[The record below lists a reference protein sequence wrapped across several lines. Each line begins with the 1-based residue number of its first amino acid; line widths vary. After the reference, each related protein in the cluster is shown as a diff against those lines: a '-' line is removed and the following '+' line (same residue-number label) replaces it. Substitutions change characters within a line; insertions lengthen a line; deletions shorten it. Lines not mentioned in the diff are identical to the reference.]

1 MERVFNVKP
10 NNILEML
17 HRTVERFHNK
27 DAFIWKENGNYTRM
41 TYGVF
46 WEKIHHLASGL
57 LHIGVKKDDKVAIIS
72 NSNPMWG
79 ISDFALASIGA
90 VSVPIYPTIP
100 TEQVEYILNNTDV
113 TTAIVEDEEQVEKLA
128 NGNCEL
134 NNIIIMYPRGD
145 FYPSDNYYAFSTV
158 ETLGKEHSIDH
169 WERYWSHLDRE
180 DLLTIINTSGTTG
193 KPKGAM
199 LTHGN
204 ILANIEGV
212 QFWLVEL
219 LPEDVTLSYLP
230 ISHVFERL
238 AGHFLPLSVGT
249 SIGYAESITTIP
261 QNLKEIRPTVFTSV
275 PRLFEKVYTQV
286 QEEIKNSSALKR
298 KIFNWAVAV
307 GEEKYNYYVNASME
321 QFMSQDYLPKNFY
334 RKWKRAD
341 KLVFQKIKEQLG
353 GRIRGLVSG
362 GGTLNPEIAKFFW
375 ALDIPIL
382 EGYGL
387 TETSPIITAN
397 PMIRGK
403 VGTVGKVLP
412 NLEVK
417 IADDG
422 EVLVRGPSIT
432 KGYYNNPEE
441 TKESFEGDWFKTGD
455 VGELDSTGYLKIID
469 RKKRL
474 LVLSTGMNVAPQ
486 PIENA
491 INESAYISQSL
502 VIGDNRKYVLCL
514 INPEYESLIPW
525 AKQNGITASTKEEL
539 SQHSKVKQM
548 LEKEVRKLTG
558 KFTNYAQPKKV
569 IVIGEEWTIDGG
581 ELTPK
586 LSLKTNIIEER
597 YKTLIENIYGEER
610 KEEMEVG

>member
-1 MERVFNVKP
+1 
-10 NNILEML
+10 ML
-17 HRTVERFHNK
+17 HRTVERFHDK
-27 DAFIWKENGNYTRM
+27 DAFMWKENGNYERM

-46 WEKIHHLASGL
+46 WEKIQHFALGL
-57 LHIGVKKDDKVAIIS
+57 LHIGIKKDDKIAIIS

-79 ISDFALASIGA
+79 ISDFAIASIGA

-100 TEQVEYILNNTDV
+100 SEQVDYIINNTDV
-113 TTAIVEDEEQVEKLA
+113 TTAIVEDEKQVEKLV
-128 NGNCEL
+128 NGNSALE
-134 NNIIIMYPRGD
+134 NIIIMYPRGD
-145 FYPSDNYYAFSTV
+145 FYPSENYFAFSMV
-158 ETLGKEHSIDH
+158 ENFGKDRHDVS
-169 WERYWSHLDRE
+169 WEQNWSNLDKE
-180 DLLTIINTSGTTG
+180 NLLTIINTSGTTG

-238 AGHFLPLSVGT
+238 AGHFLPLSIGST
-249 SIGYAESITTIP
+249 IGYAENIQTIP

-286 QEEIKNSSALKR
+286 QEEIKNGSALKR
-298 KIFNWAVAV
+298 KIFNWALSL
-307 GEEKYNYYVNASME
+307 GEEKYSYYLNANVD
-321 QFMSQDYLPKNFY
+321 QFLSQRYLPEKFY

-362 GGTLNPEIAKFFW
+362 GGTLNPEIARFFW

-387 TETSPIITAN
+387 TETSPIISAN

-432 KGYYNNPEE
+432 KGYYNNPDE
-441 TKESFEGDWFKTGD
+441 TKKSFEDDWFKTGD
-455 VGELDSTGYLKIID
+455 IGELDEDGYLKIID

-491 INESAYISQSL
+491 INESGYISQSL
-502 VIGDNRKYVLCL
+502 VIGDNRKYVICL
-514 INPEYESLIPW
+514 VNPDYENLIPW
-525 AKQNGITASTKEEL
+525 ANKNGITVRTREEI
-539 SQHSKVKQM
+539 SQHHLVKEL
-548 LEKEVRKLTG
+548 LENEVRKLTK

-569 IVIGEEWTIDGG
+569 IVIGKEWTIDGG

-586 LSLKTNIIEER
+586 LSLKTNVIEKR
-597 YKTLIENIYGEER
+597 YNTLIEKVYGEER
-610 KEEMEVG
+610 KEAKEVG

>member
-1 MERVFNVKP
+1 
-10 NNILEML
+10 ML
-17 HRTVERFHNK
+17 HRTVERFHDK
-27 DAFIWKENGNYTRM
+27 DAFMWKENGNYERM

-46 WEKIHHLASGL
+46 WEKIQHFALGL
-57 LHIGVKKDDKVAIIS
+57 LHIGIKKDDKIAIIS

-79 ISDFALASIGA
+79 ISDFAIASIGA

-100 TEQVEYILNNTDV
+100 SEQVDYIINNTDV
-113 TTAIVEDEEQVEKLA
+113 TTAIVEDEKQVEKLV
-128 NGNCEL
+128 NGNSALE
-134 NNIIIMYPRGD
+134 NIIIMYPRGD
-145 FYPSDNYYAFSTV
+145 FYPSENYFAFSMV
-158 ETLGKEHSIDH
+158 ENFGKDRHDVS
-169 WERYWSHLDRE
+169 WEQNWSNLDKE
-180 DLLTIINTSGTTG
+180 NLLTIINTSGTTG

-238 AGHFLPLSVGT
+238 AGHFLPLSIGST
-249 SIGYAESITTIP
+249 IGYAENIQTIP

-286 QEEIKNSSALKR
+286 QEEIKNGSALKR
-298 KIFNWAVAV
+298 KIFNWALSL
-307 GEEKYNYYVNASME
+307 GEEKYSYYLNANVD
-321 QFMSQDYLPKNFY
+321 QFLSQRYLPEKFY

-362 GGTLNPEIAKFFW
+362 GGTLNPEIARFFW

-387 TETSPIITAN
+387 TETSPIISAN

-432 KGYYNNPEE
+432 KGYYNNPDE
-441 TKESFEGDWFKTGD
+441 TKKSFEGDWFKTGD
-455 VGELDSTGYLKIID
+455 IGELDEDGYLKIID

-491 INESAYISQSL
+491 INESGYISQSL
-502 VIGDNRKYVLCL
+502 VIGDNRKYVICL
-514 INPEYESLIPW
+514 VNPDYENLIPW
-525 AKQNGITASTKEEL
+525 ANKNGITVRTREEI
-539 SQHSKVKQM
+539 SQHHLVKEL
-548 LEKEVRKLTG
+548 LENEVRKLTK

-569 IVIGEEWTIDGG
+569 IVIGKEWTIDGG

-586 LSLKTNIIEER
+586 LSLKTNVIEKR
-597 YKTLIENIYGEER
+597 YNTLIEKVYGEER
-610 KEEMEVG
+610 KEAKEVG

>member
-1 MERVFNVKP
+1 MKP

-17 HRTVERFHNK
+17 HRTVERFHDK
-27 DAFIWKENGNYTRM
+27 DAFMWKENGNYERM

-46 WEKIHHLASGL
+46 WEKIQHFALGL
-57 LHIGVKKDDKVAIIS
+57 LHIGIKKDDKIAIIS

-79 ISDFALASIGA
+79 ISDFAIASIGA

-100 TEQVEYILNNTDV
+100 SEQVDYIINNTDV
-113 TTAIVEDEEQVEKLA
+113 TTAIVEDEKQVEKLV
-128 NGNCEL
+128 NGNSALE
-134 NNIIIMYPRGD
+134 NIIIMYPRGD
-145 FYPSDNYYAFSTV
+145 FYPSENYFAFSMV
-158 ETLGKEHSIDH
+158 ENFGKDRHDVS
-169 WERYWSHLDRE
+169 WEQNWSNLDKE
-180 DLLTIINTSGTTG
+180 NLLTIINTSGTTG

-238 AGHFLPLSVGT
+238 AGHFLPLSIGST
-249 SIGYAESITTIP
+249 IGYAENIQTIP

-286 QEEIKNSSALKR
+286 QEEIKNGSALKR
-298 KIFNWAVAV
+298 KIFNWALSL
-307 GEEKYNYYVNASME
+307 GEEKYSYYLNANVD
-321 QFMSQDYLPKNFY
+321 QFLSQRYLPEKFY

-362 GGTLNPEIAKFFW
+362 GGTLNPEIARFFW

-387 TETSPIITAN
+387 TETSPIISAN

-432 KGYYNNPEE
+432 KGYYNNPDE
-441 TKESFEGDWFKTGD
+441 TKKSFEDDWFKTGD
-455 VGELDSTGYLKIID
+455 IGELDEDGYLKIID

-491 INESAYISQSL
+491 INESGYISQSL
-502 VIGDNRKYVLCL
+502 VIGDNRKYVICL
-514 INPEYESLIPW
+514 VNPDYENLIPW
-525 AKQNGITASTKEEL
+525 ANKNGITVRTREEI
-539 SQHSKVKQM
+539 SQHHLVKEL
-548 LEKEVRKLTG
+548 LENEVRKLTK

-569 IVIGEEWTIDGG
+569 IVIGKEWTIDGG

-586 LSLKTNIIEER
+586 LSLKTNVIEKR
-597 YKTLIENIYGEER
+597 YNTLIEKVYGEER
-610 KEEMEVG
+610 KETKEVG

>member
-1 MERVFNVKP
+1 
-10 NNILEML
+10 
-17 HRTVERFHNK
+17 
-27 DAFIWKENGNYTRM
+27 
-41 TYGVF
+41 
-46 WEKIHHLASGL
+46 
-57 LHIGVKKDDKVAIIS
+57 
-72 NSNPMWG
+72 
-79 ISDFALASIGA
+79 
-90 VSVPIYPTIP
+90 
-100 TEQVEYILNNTDV
+100 
-113 TTAIVEDEEQVEKLA
+113 EKLA
-128 NGNCEL
+128 NGRSEL
-134 NNIIIMYPRGD
+134 ENIIIMYPEED
-145 FYPSDNYYAFSTV
+145 FLPPENYYAFSMV
-158 ETLGKEHSIDH
+158 ESLGKDHHIDS
-169 WERYWSHLDRE
+169 WEKNWSDFGRD

-230 ISHVFERL
+230 ISRVLERL
-238 AGHFLPLSVGT
+238 AGHYLPLSVGT
-249 SIGYAESITTIP
+249 TIGYAESIETIP
-261 QNLKEIRPTVFTSV
+261 QNLQEIRPTVFTSV

-286 QEEIKNSSALKR
+286 QEEIKNGSALKR
-298 KIFNWAVAV
+298 KIFNWALSI
-307 GEEKYNYYVNASME
+307 GKEKYNYYLHANVD
-321 QFMSQDYLPKNFY
+321 QFLSQNYLPKKFY
-334 RKWKRAD
+334 QKWKRAD
-341 KLVFQKIKEQLG
+341 MLVFQKIKEQLG

-362 GGTLNPEIAKFFW
+362 GGTLNREIAKFFW

-417 IADDG
+417 IAEDG

-455 VGELDSTGYLKIID
+455 VGELDEDGYLKIID

-502 VIGDNRKYVLCL
+502 VVGENRKYVICL
-514 INPEYESLIPW
+514 VNPEYENLIPW
-525 AKQNGITASTKEEL
+525 AKKNGIAAPTREEM
-539 SQHSKVKQM
+539 SQHQKVKQL
-548 LEKEVRKLTG
+548 LEKEVKKLTK

-586 LSLKTNIIEER
+586 LSLK
-597 YKTLIENIYGEER
+597 
-610 KEEMEVG
+610 

>member
-1 MERVFNVKP
+1 
-10 NNILEML
+10 ML
-17 HRTVERFHNK
+17 HRTVERFHDK
-27 DAFIWKENGNYTRM
+27 DAFMWKENGNYERM

-46 WEKIHHLASGL
+46 WEKIQHFALGL
-57 LHIGVKKDDKVAIIS
+57 LHIGIKKDDKIAIIS

-79 ISDFALASIGA
+79 ISDFAIASIGA

-100 TEQVEYILNNTDV
+100 SEQVDYIINNTDV
-113 TTAIVEDEEQVEKLA
+113 STAIVEDEKQVEKLV
-128 NGNCEL
+128 NGNSALE
-134 NNIIIMYPRGD
+134 NIIIMYPRGD
-145 FYPSDNYYAFSTV
+145 FYPSENYFAFSMV
-158 ETLGKEHSIDH
+158 ENFGKDRHDVS
-169 WERYWSHLDRE
+169 WEQNWSNLDKE
-180 DLLTIINTSGTTG
+180 NLLTIINTSGTTG

-238 AGHFLPLSVGT
+238 AGHFLPLSIGST
-249 SIGYAESITTIP
+249 IGYAENIQTIP

-286 QEEIKNSSALKR
+286 QEEIKNGSALKR
-298 KIFNWAVAV
+298 KIFNWALSL
-307 GEEKYNYYVNASME
+307 GEEKYSYYLNANVD
-321 QFMSQDYLPKNFY
+321 QFLSQRYLPEKFY

-362 GGTLNPEIAKFFW
+362 GGTLNPEIARFFW

-387 TETSPIITAN
+387 TETSPIISAN

-432 KGYYNNPEE
+432 KGYYNNPDE
-441 TKESFEGDWFKTGD
+441 TKKSFEGDWFKTGD
-455 VGELDSTGYLKIID
+455 IGELDEDGYLKIID

-491 INESAYISQSL
+491 INESGYISQSL
-502 VIGDNRKYVLCL
+502 VIGDNRKYVICL
-514 INPEYESLIPW
+514 VNPDYENLIPW
-525 AKQNGITASTKEEL
+525 ANKNGITVRTREEI
-539 SQHSKVKQM
+539 SQHHLVKEL
-548 LEKEVRKLTG
+548 LENEVRKLTK

-569 IVIGEEWTIDGG
+569 IVIGKEWTIDGG

-586 LSLKTNIIEER
+586 LSLKTNVIEKR
-597 YKTLIENIYGEER
+597 YNTLIEKVYGEER
-610 KEEMEVG
+610 KEAKEVG

>member
-1 MERVFNVKP
+1 
-10 NNILEML
+10 ML
-17 HRTVERFHNK
+17 HRTVERFHDK
-27 DAFIWKENGNYTRM
+27 DAFMWKENGNYERM

-46 WEKIHHLASGL
+46 WEKIQHFALGL
-57 LHIGVKKDDKVAIIS
+57 LHIGIKKDDKIAIIS

-79 ISDFALASIGA
+79 ISDFAIASIGA

-100 TEQVEYILNNTDV
+100 SEQVDYIINNTDV
-113 TTAIVEDEEQVEKLA
+113 TTAIVEDEKQVEKLV
-128 NGNCEL
+128 NGNSALE
-134 NNIIIMYPRGD
+134 NIIIMYPRGD
-145 FYPSDNYYAFSTV
+145 FYPSENYFAFSMV
-158 ETLGKEHSIDH
+158 ENFGKDRHDDS
-169 WERYWSHLDRE
+169 WEQNWSNLDKE
-180 DLLTIINTSGTTG
+180 NLLTIINTSGTTG

-238 AGHFLPLSVGT
+238 AGHFLPLSIGST
-249 SIGYAESITTIP
+249 IGYAENIQTIP

-286 QEEIKNSSALKR
+286 QEEIKNGSALKR
-298 KIFNWAVAV
+298 KIFNWALSL
-307 GEEKYNYYVNASME
+307 GEEKYTYYLNANVD
-321 QFMSQDYLPKNFY
+321 QFLSQRYLPEKFY

-362 GGTLNPEIAKFFW
+362 GGTLNPEIARFFW

-387 TETSPIITAN
+387 TETSPIISAN

-432 KGYYNNPEE
+432 KGYYNNPDE
-441 TKESFEGDWFKTGD
+441 TKKSFEDDWFKTGD
-455 VGELDSTGYLKIID
+455 IGELDEDGYLKIID

-491 INESAYISQSL
+491 INESGYISQSL
-502 VIGDNRKYVLCL
+502 VIGDNRKYVICL
-514 INPEYESLIPW
+514 VNPDYENLIPW
-525 AKQNGITASTKEEL
+525 ANKNGITVRTREEI
-539 SQHSKVKQM
+539 SQHHLVKEL
-548 LEKEVRKLTG
+548 LENEVRKLTK

-569 IVIGEEWTIDGG
+569 IVIGKEWTIDGG

-586 LSLKTNIIEER
+586 LSLKTNVIEKR
-597 YKTLIENIYGEER
+597 YNTLIEKVYGEER
-610 KEEMEVG
+610 KEAKEVG

>member
-1 MERVFNVKP
+1 
-10 NNILEML
+10 ML
-17 HRTVERFHNK
+17 HRTVERFHDK
-27 DAFIWKENGNYTRM
+27 DAFMWKENGNYERM

-46 WEKIHHLASGL
+46 WEKIQHFALGL
-57 LHIGVKKDDKVAIIS
+57 LHIGIKKDDKIAIIS

-79 ISDFALASIGA
+79 ISDFAIASIGA

-100 TEQVEYILNNTDV
+100 SEQVDYIINNTDV
-113 TTAIVEDEEQVEKLA
+113 TTAIVEDEKQVEKLV
-128 NGNCEL
+128 NGNSALE
-134 NNIIIMYPRGD
+134 NIIIMYPRGD
-145 FYPSDNYYAFSTV
+145 FYPSENYFAFSMV
-158 ETLGKEHSIDH
+158 ENFGKDRHDVS
-169 WERYWSHLDRE
+169 WEQNWSNLDKE
-180 DLLTIINTSGTTG
+180 NLLTIINTSGTTG

-238 AGHFLPLSVGT
+238 AGHFLPLSIGST
-249 SIGYAESITTIP
+249 IGYAENIQTIP

-286 QEEIKNSSALKR
+286 QEEIKNGSALKR
-298 KIFNWAVAV
+298 KIFNWALSL
-307 GEEKYNYYVNASME
+307 GEEKYNYYLNANVD
-321 QFMSQDYLPKNFY
+321 QFLSQRYLPEKFY

-362 GGTLNPEIAKFFW
+362 GGTLNPEIARFFW

-387 TETSPIITAN
+387 TETSPIISAN

-432 KGYYNNPEE
+432 KGYYNNPDE
-441 TKESFEGDWFKTGD
+441 TKKSFEGDWFKTGD
-455 VGELDSTGYLKIID
+455 IGELDEDGYLKIID

-491 INESAYISQSL
+491 INESGYISQSL
-502 VIGDNRKYVLCL
+502 VIGDNRKYVICL
-514 INPEYESLIPW
+514 VNPDYENLIPW
-525 AKQNGITASTKEEL
+525 ANKNGITVRTREEI
-539 SQHSKVKQM
+539 SQHHLVKEL
-548 LEKEVRKLTG
+548 LENEVRKLTK

-569 IVIGEEWTIDGG
+569 IVIGKEWTIDGG

-586 LSLKTNIIEER
+586 LSLKTNVIEKR
-597 YKTLIENIYGEER
+597 YNTLIEKVYGEER
-610 KEEMEVG
+610 KEAKEVG

>member
-1 MERVFNVKP
+1 
-10 NNILEML
+10 ML
-17 HRTVERFHNK
+17 HRTVERFHDK
-27 DAFIWKENGNYTRM
+27 DAFMWKENGNYERM

-46 WEKIHHLASGL
+46 WEKIQHFALGL
-57 LHIGVKKDDKVAIIS
+57 LHIGIKKDDKIAIIS

-79 ISDFALASIGA
+79 ISDFAIASIGA

-100 TEQVEYILNNTDV
+100 SEQVDYIINNTDV
-113 TTAIVEDEEQVEKLA
+113 TTAIVEDEKQVEKLV
-128 NGNCEL
+128 NGNSALE
-134 NNIIIMYPRGD
+134 NIIIMYPRGD
-145 FYPSDNYYAFSTV
+145 FYPSENYFAFSMV
-158 ETLGKEHSIDH
+158 ENFGKDRHDVS
-169 WERYWSHLDRE
+169 WEQNWSNLDKE
-180 DLLTIINTSGTTG
+180 NLLTIINTSGTTG

-238 AGHFLPLSVGT
+238 AGHFLPLSIGST
-249 SIGYAESITTIP
+249 IGYAENIQTIP

-286 QEEIKNSSALKR
+286 QEEIKNGSALKR
-298 KIFNWAVAV
+298 KIFNWALSL
-307 GEEKYNYYVNASME
+307 GEEKYNYYLNANVD
-321 QFMSQDYLPKNFY
+321 QFLSQRYLPEKFY

-362 GGTLNPEIAKFFW
+362 GGTLNPEIARFFW

-387 TETSPIITAN
+387 TETSPIISAN

-432 KGYYNNPEE
+432 KGYYNNPDE
-441 TKESFEGDWFKTGD
+441 TKKSFEDDWFKTGD
-455 VGELDSTGYLKIID
+455 IGELDEDGYLKIID

-491 INESAYISQSL
+491 INESGYISQSL
-502 VIGDNRKYVLCL
+502 VIGDNRKYVICL
-514 INPEYESLIPW
+514 VNPDYENLIPW
-525 AKQNGITASTKEEL
+525 ANKNGITVRTREEI
-539 SQHSKVKQM
+539 SQHHLVKEL
-548 LEKEVRKLTG
+548 LENEVRKLTK

-569 IVIGEEWTIDGG
+569 IVIGKEWTIDGG

-586 LSLKTNIIEER
+586 LSLKTNVIEKR
-597 YKTLIENIYGEER
+597 YNTLIEKVYGEER
-610 KEEMEVG
+610 KEAKEVG